1 MADDAE
7 AIHAAELKKKRQFR
21 KYAYRGVDLEDLLDK
36 SSEEL
41 TQLVHARAR
50 RRFQRGLKR
59 RAATLLTKLRKAKTE
74 APPNEKPAAVKT
86 HLRDMLVIPEMI
98 GSVIGIYN
106 GKLFNTVEIKP
117 EMTGHYLGEF
127 SISYVYFS
135 LFVSR

>member
-1 MADDAE
+1 
-7 AIHAAELKKKRQFR
+7 
-21 KYAYRGVDLEDLLDK
+21 
-36 SSEEL
+36 L
-41 TQLVHARAR
+41 TQLVHARVR

-106 GKLFNTVEIKP
+106 GKIFNTVEIKP

-127 SISYVYFS
+127 SISYVF
-135 LFVSR
+135 LFPLIMADGETCKARSTWYWRHPFITVYSIEGTPDHKMQC